1 MAPGDSWG
9 YIKGIQGGG
18 HVEDLIFEF
27 GTLIPPRFVEGDYH
41 WLGGGHPKKE
51 TDLLGR
57 TTFYRLEG

>member
-18 HVEDLIFEF
+18 HVKDLFFEF
-27 GTLIPPRFVEGDYH
+27 GTLIPVRSREGEYH
-41 WLGGGHPKKE
+41 WPGGEGGKKE
-51 TDLLGR
+51 THLLGR